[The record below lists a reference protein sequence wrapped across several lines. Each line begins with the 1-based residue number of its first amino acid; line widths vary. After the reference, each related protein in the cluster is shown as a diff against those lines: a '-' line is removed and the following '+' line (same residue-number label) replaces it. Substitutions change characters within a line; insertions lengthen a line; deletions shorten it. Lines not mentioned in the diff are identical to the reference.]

1 MDADLAT
8 LIRQVQQ
15 GNPDAY
21 EPIVRRFQ
29 DMAVG
34 YSFARLGDVHLAED
48 AAQEAFLSAF
58 RDLAQLR
65 DPAAFPGWFRTVI
78 LKHCDRIARRRRVVT
93 VPLDLAGEI

>member
-65 DPAAFPGWFRTVI
+65 DPAAFPGWFRTVVF
-78 LKHCDRIARRRRVVT
+78 KQCDRLIRRKQ
-93 VPLDLAGEI
+93 VPTIPLEAAAGL